1 MRRPSG
7 RAKDRSPG
15 SGPERGDGPA
25 PNASET
31 RPPPATRAAAGTSG
45 AAVVEQARDLLHWAI
60 PAVQKFPRSFRFT
73 LGERIERRLYHILE
87 HLLRA
92 RYAPAAE
99 TRGHLDRANLDL
111 EVLRHELRLAH
122 EFRLLSRRQL
132 EHAARLTDA
141 AGRQVGAWRR
151 SLR

>member
-1 MRRPSG
+1 
-7 RAKDRSPG
+7 
-15 SGPERGDGPA
+15 
-25 PNASET
+25 
-31 RPPPATRAAAGTSG
+31 
-45 AAVVEQARDLLHWAI
+45 VVEQARDLLHWAI